1 MIRVASKRK
10 KGFATGNCHF
20 RIRPNGALLM
30 NFFDI
35 PIVTPFRQK
44 FALDLCAKRGF
55 IIGGNPYA
63 KEESF
68 KFAYQFIKKHLSID
82 LIP

>member
-1 MIRVASKRK
+1 
-10 KGFATGNCHF
+10 
-20 RIRPNGALLM
+20 M

-35 PIVTPFRQK
+35 PIVTPFSQK
-44 FALDLCAKRGF
+44 VALGLCAKRGPT
-55 IIGGNPYA
+55 IGGNPYA
-63 KEESF
+63 REESF